1 MNVTDFMDKYD
12 QLEKVTL
19 EDFLSLLFDRQN
31 ELMWKY
37 KDIEG
42 FPSIP
47 ISLQTREG
55 QKVVKDFLWRVTEEL
70 GEAAE
75 VFIGNPTLVRDSESF
90 IHLME
95 EVIDGL
101 HFITELVL
109 LCGYTKDEIID
120 YLNDHRIM
128 NAFNRK
134 RRDSLVSGGAY
145 GEWAW
150 DTVVSLGLVG
160 NTCKNKP
167 WKQTNV
173 PTDEAK
179 FKANLFDSFYRYM
192 RLLAYLGDLTLSI
205 RFYLS
210 KADVNKFRIRSNY

>member
-12 QLEKVTL
+12 SLEKVTL
-19 EDFLSLLFDRQN
+19 EDFLSLLFDRQS

-55 QKVVKDFLWRVTEEL
+55 QRVVKDFLWRVTEEL
-70 GEAAE
+70 AEAAE
-75 VFIGNPTLVRDSESF
+75 VFIGNPTLSSGSESF
-90 IHLME
+90 IHLVE

-109 LCGYTKDEIID
+109 LCGYTKEEIIA
-120 YLNDHRIM
+120 YLDGHGIM
-128 NAFNRK
+128 MAFNQRK
-134 RRDSLVSGGAY
+134 REALVSGGTY
-145 GEWAW
+145 SEFAW

-173 PTDEAK
+173 PTDEMK
-179 FKANLFDSFYRYM
+179 FKGNLFDAFYRYM
-192 RLLAYLGDLTLSI
+192 KLLAYLGDLTLSI
-205 RFYLS
+205 RYYLS